1 MNGHLVSP
9 SVATTKTLARP
20 THLKL
25 DNHNTSQNSSYN
37 NQNNSYNNQNNSYSN
52 LQDYSTLTAPQQRL
66 DNLLEQ
72 NNAPP
77 PPERGS
83 SFAVMS
89 QAFRS
94 PVTPTTPSSQT
105 AVINRGD
112 LSQINSSITPKK
124 VSFQETT
131 SEIMGSNST
140 PVEKVMEDPNVS
152 NAFHKEFAYLDELI

>member
-1 MNGHLVSP
+1 LNGHLVAS

-25 DNHNTSQNSSYN
+25 DNT
-37 NQNNSYNNQNNSYSN
+37 SYSN

-72 NNAPP
+72 SNAPP

-94 PVTPTTPSSQT
+94 PVATTPSAQ
-105 AVINRGD
+105 NRSD
-112 LSQINSSITPKK
+112 LSQTNNNTITPKK

-152 NAFHKEFAYLDELI
+152 CIVHCTHIDEHFFLRFYRFTAVHKRSGIYVSLSEES

>member
-1 MNGHLVSP
+1 MEDDQSIAVLNGHVLGS
-9 SVATTKTLARP
+9 SIATTKTLTRP

-25 DNHNTSQNSSYN
+25 DNHNTST
-37 NQNNSYNNQNNSYSN
+37 QNNNSSYSN
-52 LQDYSTLTAPQQRL
+52 LQDYSTLAAPQQRL

-72 NNAPP
+72 SNAPP

-94 PVTPTTPSSQT
+94 PVTATTPSSQSA
-105 AVINRGD
+105 AVNRSD
-112 LSQINSSITPKK
+112 LSQGNSSITPKK

-131 SEIMGSNST
+131 SEIIGSNST

-152 NAFHKEFAYLDELI
+152 SQKF